1 MFAPR
6 HHVAWKAHNAAAMR
20 TTLDDNATWL
30 RRLLPILDGSDALD
44 TIRATRNPKTTP
56 SEHPMETR
64 LAEETP
70 GRNSTRRRHGTT
82 HYLRQISVSVAP
94 TVAVKLCDARIAADQ
109 RPTRT

>member
-82 HYLRQISVSVAP
+82 HYLRHE
-94 TVAVKLCDARIAADQ
+94 RILDQ
-109 RPTRT
+109 LTSSRTASH